1 MESCKFVGKSIDK
14 QTFINVAMGK
24 KFRNITFD
32 KIEIDDKIVKNI
44 FLYPKSNVVFDEKG
58 NDIGRYSVKKGEL
71 EAFVEL

>member
-1 MESCKFVGKSIDK
+1 
-14 QTFINVAMGK
+14 MGK
-24 KFRNITFD
+24 KFKNITFD

-71 EAFVEL
+71 NAFVELDY